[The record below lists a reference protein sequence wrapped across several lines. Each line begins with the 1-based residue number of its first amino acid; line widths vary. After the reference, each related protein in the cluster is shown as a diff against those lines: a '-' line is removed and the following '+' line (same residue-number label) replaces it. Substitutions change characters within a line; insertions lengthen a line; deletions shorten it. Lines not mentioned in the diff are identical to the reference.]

1 MPKTSGKILKMQQ
14 LKTQTTIHTKGL
26 RLKRHSKKC
35 HNPKKYNTK
44 NHAYMYNI
52 MTRKNLKL

>member
-26 RLKRHSKKC
+26 RLKRHSKK
-35 HNPKKYNTK
+35 
-44 NHAYMYNI
+44 MSQS
-52 MTRKNLKL
+52 